1 MIGAASGATSAVGAE
16 ASRLRTTTSATATT
30 KAASTPS
37 PSRTNPRAPDDFRA
51 GMVEGRSA
59 RSGRIARSGRST
71 IPVLTTGRTGGG
83 SETDGRCTSTRSRSD
98 TILRAARV
106 DGSVARRGLAEAGR
120 GVTGAG
126 ARSTAGS
133 SWPARARSVR
143 IDTVWSG
150 AGPRRRATWTRAVL
164 TAPAAESV
172 RPESDA
178 VASGRVDSLAAAT
191 GTGCSGAGGASGAV
205 GVAAGGVGAG
215 GDTLGVDGA
224 PEGAGGAPTVV
235 CGVGVGF
242 WAVVGGGLAGRS
254 GRDGRKESGSR

>member
-37 PSRTNPRAPDDFRA
+37 PSRTNPRAPDDLRV
-51 GMVEGRSA
+51 GMVE
-59 RSGRIARSGRST
+59 GRIARSGRST
-71 IPVLTTGRTGGG
+71 IPVLTTGRTGAG

-106 DGSVARRGLAEAGR
+106 DGNVARRRLVEAGR
-120 GVTGAG
+120 GVTGAST
-126 ARSTAGS
+126 RSTAGS

-150 AGPRRRATWTRAVL
+150 AAPRRRATWTLAVL
-164 TAPAAESV
+164 TAPSAESV
-172 RPESDA
+172 RPEPDA
-178 VASGRVDSLAAAT
+178 VAPGRVDSLAAAT
-191 GTGCSGAGGASGAV
+191 GAGCSGAGGASGAV
-205 GVAAGGVGAG
+205 GAAAGGVGAG

-224 PEGAGGAPTVV
+224 PEGAGGAPTGV
-235 CGVGVGF
+235 CGVGAGF

-254 GRDGRKESGSR
+254 GRDGRKESGLR